1 MGYNLVME
9 KQDFIKRLNNI
20 FDTLSKNP
28 QNNVFGVVAKEFEYL
43 KLPQKKSLEDLKN
56 QEFYY
61 RGFTEKIYIE
71 KFLVEDANEFFVG
84 NGNFG
89 QGIYSSK
96 DKQIALNFT
105 YSNFKESEDRI
116 LKFYLKDPKIIH
128 YIDIVRRSLVMF
140 SIIYSKN
147 DPDYNV
153 KKSSL
158 SERAQTFIDFIEN
171 SNKEEYNVVVNLLN
185 GNTSAIAT
193 ILGYDAIDLSETPDR
208 EPNYLILNRG
218 KINVLNRDFAQFIS
232 KGGRFKKAD
241 TKAFAIAGQKG
252 E

>member
-1 MGYNLVME
+1 
-9 KQDFIKRLNNI
+9 
-20 FDTLSKNP
+20 
-28 QNNVFGVVAKEFEYL
+28 
-43 KLPQKKSLEDLKN
+43 
-56 QEFYY
+56 
-61 RGFTEKIYIE
+61 
-71 KFLVEDANEFFVG
+71 
-84 NGNFG
+84 
-89 QGIYSSK
+89 
-96 DKQIALNFT
+96 
-105 YSNFKESEDRI
+105 
-116 LKFYLKDPKIIH
+116 
-128 YIDIVRRSLVMF
+128 MF

-158 SERAQTFIDFIEN
+158 SERAQTFIDFIES

-193 ILGYDAIDLSETPDR
+193 ILGYDAIDLSETSDR

-232 KGGRFKKAD
+232 KGGRFKKSD